1 LRASPREERRK
12 EQIGFERQK
21 QVEAAEARKQEA
33 HTAKTRLTNARSE
46 ELELDTAIKAM
57 IQTPCPGKTTLDLND
72 LKRAIQ
78 VALHTLAAEK
88 VAQTEQP
95 IAA

>member
-1 LRASPREERRK
+1 LRASSREERRK

-21 QVEAAEARKQEA
+21 QMEAAETRKQEA
-33 HTAKTRLTNARSE
+33 HTAKTRLTNAKLE

-57 IQTPCPGKTTLDLND
+57 IQAPSPCNTTPDLND

-88 VAQTEQP
+88 VAQTEP
-95 IAA
+95 AVAA